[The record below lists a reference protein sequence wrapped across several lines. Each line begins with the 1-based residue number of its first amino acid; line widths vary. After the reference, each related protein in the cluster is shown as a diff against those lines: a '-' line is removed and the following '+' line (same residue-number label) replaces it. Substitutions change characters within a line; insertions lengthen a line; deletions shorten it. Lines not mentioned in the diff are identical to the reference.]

1 MQPHLTKHKAFQV
14 AGIEIEMLGTYYTGI
29 REVSCL
35 FVCKQSPKFSRKN
48 VFVKTTALL
57 P

>member
-14 AGIEIEMLGTYYTGI
+14 AGIEIEMLGTYHTGI

-48 VFVKTTALL
+48 VFVKTAALL